1 MKSHKCDFDIANETT
16 NHQKCLALEITSFIQ
31 PNKQDQKYNSTHL
44 LKTPLPHGGKSSF
57 VSRYQRCKFTHN
69 PISGRRPSNIPR
81 RAIRQTD
88 GRQNLHSSRHVIGTK
103 RAATF
108 FPYYVLQVE
117 TTMQSSNP
125 GRFVFFGRY

>member
-1 MKSHKCDFDIANETT
+1 MEQPINKNASPLKLHHLFNQTT
-16 NHQKCLALEITSFIQ
+16 RIKNTIPRASSKH
-31 PNKQDQKYNSTHL
+31 
-44 LKTPLPHGGKSSF
+44 PLPHDGKSSF

-88 GRQNLHSSRHVIGTK
+88 GRQNLHSSRHVIGIK
-103 RAATF
+103 RATTF

-117 TTMQSSNP
+117 TTTQSSNP